1 MAATDHPVTTCSC
14 GAYVVVER
22 SDTVASIDPRF
33 HALVTCGTCDRQMID
48 HRMDIAPPGFLDAV
62 EAYHRAYYS
71 ETVEQ
76 KGAEFIE
83 AARYR
88 LDSAPNVV
96 AKALFKDVVGNL
108 GSPRILDFGCGAGTA
123 ARFLAQEGIGVKEYV
138 GLDISDAYLKAADR
152 DYPFPAKLR
161 RLSSF
166 DLEANGYD
174 FGAEAD
180 VFLALMVFSHL
191 PHRHVLGIIKRLAE
205 MRVGH
210 LVLQDFIPEKG
221 TSAGRF
227 LMLNETF
234 PLFVHDLLTILEQHS
249 FAVRRI
255 ERTLPLY
262 GGANWRVLHAVRT

>member
-1 MAATDHPVTTCSC
+1 MRGVRAT
-14 GAYVVVER
+14 G
-22 SDTVASIDPRF
+22 
-33 HALVTCGTCDRQMID
+33 DRLS
-48 HRMDIAPPGFLDAV
+48 HGYAPPGFLDAV
-62 EAYHRAYYS
+62 EAYHRSYYS
-71 ETVEQ
+71 DTVQQ
-76 KGAEFIE
+76 KGADFIE

-96 AKALFKDVVGNL
+96 TKALLKDVVGAIAW
-108 GSPRILDFGCGAGTA
+108 PRIIDLGCSAGTA
-123 ARFLAQEGIGVKEYV
+123 ARFLAQESIGIKEYV

-180 VFLALMVFSHL
+180 VFLSLMVFSHL

-234 PLFVHDLLTILEQHS
+234 PLFVHDLLAMLDEHG
-249 FAVRRI
+249 FEVRRM

-262 GGANWRVLHAVRT
+262 GGASWRVLHAVLR